1 MKTITNKSSMVRQMR
16 TIRDTFSLEIMNMS
30 FEQEKE
36 FIKMQLADL
45 KSKRIISNTR

>member
-1 MKTITNKSSMVRQMR
+1 MKTITNKTNMVQQMR

-36 FIKMQLADL
+36 YIKLQLANL
-45 KSKRIISNTR
+45 KSKRNNK